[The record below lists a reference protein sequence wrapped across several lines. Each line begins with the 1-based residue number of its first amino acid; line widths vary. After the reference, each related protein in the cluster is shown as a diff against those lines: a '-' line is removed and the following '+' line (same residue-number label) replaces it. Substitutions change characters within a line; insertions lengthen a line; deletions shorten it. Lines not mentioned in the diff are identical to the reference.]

1 MILINMVLILVKE
14 SKTQL
19 LNTTQALITKRL
31 AQL

>member
-19 LNTTQALITKRL
+19 LNTAQALIIKRL